1 MVTPVVIVK
10 NLKKYYK
17 VLNRKEGFIGTIRD
31 LFSRDYSYI
40 KAVDGISMEINPG
53 EIVGFLGPNGAGK
66 STTLKILSG
75 ILFPDEGEV
84 KINGIVPYLDR
95 VNNAKNI
102 GIVFGQ
108 RTQLWWSLPL
118 IESFK
123 ILKDIYEIDEKVFK
137 ENLRLF
143 QGVIDDLETLYN
155 KPIRQMSLG
164 QRVLC
169 DILASFL
176 HDPKVVI
183 LDEPTIGLDL
193 IVKDNVRK
201 LIRELNRRKNTTV
214 ILATHDMSDVE
225 ALCFRIIIIDKG
237 KIIYDGSLN
246 NLKYRFRMYRKVK
259 IRLKKVLNETEI
271 PNLEN
276 LLFSKYGNAIFSLTA
291 ISSLIEINFKPE
303 EINVVDILQYISK
316 FFQIDDVFT
325 EELQT
330 EDVIRLIYRGE
341 NK

>member
-1 MVTPVVIVK
+1 MVTPVVEVK
-10 NLKKYYK
+10 NLRKYYK
-17 VLNRKEGFIGTIRD
+17 ILNRHEGFIGTIRD

-40 KAVDGISMEINPG
+40 KAVNGISMEIYEG

-75 ILFPDEGEV
+75 ILFPDEGEAKV
-84 KINGIVPYLDR
+84 NGIVPYLDR

-137 ENLRLF
+137 ENLRF
-143 QGVIDDLETLYN
+143 FEDVVDDLQILYN

-193 IVKDNVRK
+193 IVKDKVRK
-201 LIRELNRRKNTTV
+201 LIRELNKRKNTTV

-225 ALCFRIIIIDKG
+225 ALCPRIIIIDKG

-246 NLKYRFRMYRKVK
+246 KLKYSFQMYRKVK
-259 IRLKKVLNETEI
+259 IRLKKILSETEI
-271 PNLEN
+271 ANLED
-276 LLFSKYGNAIFSLTA
+276 LLFSKFRNALFSVTA
-291 ISSLIEINFKPE
+291 VSSLIEINFKHE
-303 EINVVDILQYISK
+303 DTNVVDILQYISD
-316 FFQIDDVFT
+316 FFQIDDVST

-341 NK
+341 SK

>member
-1 MVTPVVIVK
+1 MVNPIVEVK
-10 NLKKYYK
+10 DLKKYFK
-17 VLNRKEGFIGTIRD
+17 VLNRHEGFIGTIRD

-40 KAVDGISMEINPG
+40 KAVDGISMSIYEG

-66 STTLKILSG
+66 STTMKILTG
-75 ILFPDEGEV
+75 VLLPDDGEA

-95 VNNAKNI
+95 INNAKNI
-102 GIVFGQ
+102 GVVFGQ

-123 ILKDIYEIDEKVFK
+123 ILKDIYEVDDTVFK
-137 ENLRLF
+137 ENLRF
-143 QGVIDDLETLYN
+143 FEEIVGIEFLYN

-176 HDPKVVI
+176 HNPKVVI

-193 IVKDNVRK
+193 IVKDKIRR
-201 LIRELNRRKNTTV
+201 LIIELNKRRNITI

-225 ALCFRIIIIDKG
+225 ALCSRIIVIDKG
-237 KIIYDGSLN
+237 KIIYDGSLDM
-246 NLKYRFRMYRKVK
+246 LKQSFKIYRKVK
-259 IRLKKVLNETEI
+259 IRLKKDLSKAEI
-271 PNLEN
+271 ANLED
-276 LLFSKYGNAIFSLTA
+276 LLLARFGKSLLSLSNVS
-291 ISSLIEINFKPE
+291 ILIEINFKRE
-303 EINVVDILQYISK
+303 DIDVIDILQYISNI
-316 FFQIDDVFT
+316 FPIEDIST

-341 NK
+341 GR